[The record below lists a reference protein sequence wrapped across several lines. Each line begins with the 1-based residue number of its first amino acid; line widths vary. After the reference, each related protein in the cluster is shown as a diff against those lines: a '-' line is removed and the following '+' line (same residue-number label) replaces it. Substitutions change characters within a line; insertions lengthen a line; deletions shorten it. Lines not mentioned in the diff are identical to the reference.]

1 MNLTSTFSSWVT
13 LRSTLSPSTVIWHQK
28 SGPNGILY
36 VESFDGTV
44 ATCCKRILTATS
56 KVIDWPDKYKI
67 LEKDP
72 RTPPL
77 TQY

>member
-1 MNLTSTFSSWVT
+1 MDQMES
-13 LRSTLSPSTVIWHQK
+13 
-28 SGPNGILY
+28 Y
-36 VESFDGTV
+36 VKSFDGTA

-72 RTPPL
+72 RTLPL